1 MHNFV
6 LTNFHDKTTTIL
18 HWNSTTG
25 ELAGDDALLEILNFT
40 IHTSIQQGY
49 CSVNPTL
56 NYPVKNPLHNPLEMA
71 VVVAFIN
78 YHCKEIPMPEF
89 EKIDP
94 YVRDDHGN
102 IIGEIVF

>member
-1 MHNFV
+1 MA
-6 LTNFHDKTTTIL
+6 
-18 HWNSTTG
+18 WNIK
-25 ELAGDDALLEILNFT
+25 LT

-56 NYPVKNPLHNPLEMA
+56 NYPVKNPLHDLLEMA
-71 VVVAFIN
+71 IILSFIN
-78 YHCKEIPMPEF
+78 YQCKDLPMPEF
-89 EKIDP
+89 EEIVP